1 MPNCTAN
8 PTAPPA
14 GTPLL
19 MVKLACF
26 TCWDCQYR
34 KRGSAAMKIK
44 PYIAKYTTTVTAMI
58 TTAIHDID

>member
-1 MPNCTAN
+1 MLHRLTAVMAAVADVAGILKLASMPNCTAN

-26 TCWDCQYR
+26 TCWDCQ
-34 KRGSAAMKIK
+34 
-44 PYIAKYTTTVTAMI
+44 
-58 TTAIHDID
+58 

>member
-1 MPNCTAN
+1 
-8 PTAPPA
+8 
-14 GTPLL
+14 

-58 TTAIHDID
+58 TTAIHDIDCSDSIASL